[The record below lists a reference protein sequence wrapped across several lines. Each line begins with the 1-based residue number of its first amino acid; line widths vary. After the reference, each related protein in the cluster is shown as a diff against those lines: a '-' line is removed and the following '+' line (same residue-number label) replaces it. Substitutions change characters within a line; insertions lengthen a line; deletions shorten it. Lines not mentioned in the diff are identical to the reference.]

1 MQVYTVKD
9 TSSTTTWLPDA
20 CSSIVSS
27 VCMSFQSRAQDVWL
41 EGHHSEERAAI
52 FLQPLVLQTQTTLP
66 LSHSR
71 ASSLMRGASGITVVM
86 RLRTLMTHVT
96 AYGVEW
102 KRRYGLQGRLS
113 SFSVHTVRTTYSA
126 TCCQMFVHL
135 SAPLVYLSSHHR
147 AQDVW

>member
-1 MQVYTVKD
+1 METKIRLAGFRLLHKFIRSESA
-9 TSSTTTWLPDA
+9 SSTTWLPVTCSFIVFLA
-20 CSSIVSS
+20 C
-27 VCMSFQSRAQDVWL
+27 MFFQSRAQDVWL

-102 KRRYGLQGRLS
+102 KRRYGLQGCVL
-113 SFSVHTVRTTYSA
+113 
-126 TCCQMFVHL
+126 
-135 SAPLVYLSSHHR
+135 PKSSHGLSCFF
-147 AQDVW
+147 DNTLPNVCPSIS

>member
-1 MQVYTVKD
+1 M
-9 TSSTTTWLPDA
+9 L
-20 CSSIVSS
+20 
-27 VCMSFQSRAQDVWL
+27 
-41 EGHHSEERAAI
+41 
-52 FLQPLVLQTQTTLP
+52 
-66 LSHSR
+66 
-71 ASSLMRGASGITVVM
+71 GASGIEVVM

-96 AYGVEW
+96 AYGVEL
-102 KRRYGLQGRLS
+102 KQRYGLQGRLS